1 MGMEVKAWHIAAFSI
16 AGVAFVMGVVLLLV
30 YCWCKPRRE
39 LRNRSKPPSTRLLA
53 TDHVV
58 NDIAE
63 APAFMEEGKEKTNPI
78 FNKRLSTFSSSSSM
92 GERDASIANGTDRAA
107 SGVGSTSKQEPPSI
121 DTSAA
126 KPAHSRS
133 DLQQQQQQ
141 QPQLLPVTEDA
152 SSTTTTETHNTSS
165 TSASEP
171 IHSSPTAKHQQ
182 ESTRHKAA

>member
-107 SGVGSTSKQEPPSI
+107 SGVGSTSKQDPELVQNGRV
-121 DTSAA
+121 TAA
-126 KPAHSRS
+126 GMTRLKERLPHADFSKLES
-133 DLQQQQQQ
+133 NPEVTKVGQIFTGETLCG
-141 QPQLLPVTEDA
+141 LL
-152 SSTTTTETHNTSS
+152 H
-165 TSASEP
+165 
-171 IHSSPTAKHQQ
+171 
-182 ESTRHKAA
+182 